1 MNNYFNDDEILLNP
15 IYFIDRYEL
24 HKQDNSLKDD
34 LNIKAFKEDK
44 SGEFQPY
51 NQNNSHVKGNA
62 SINST
67 VNTNA
72 AVENSANE
80 KNINYNISFF
90 SFGDKQKKE
99 ERKEL
104 TQKSIE
110 ILNEFIL
117 EEEKIKE
124 IEHIIN
130 ENKEYEKNIKLGD
143 IKTEIKINLNK
154 IENNL
159 NNYFKRPFMRKNCE
173 NEKILKKII
182 VGENQE
188 DKKININDE
197 IQKKNVTKDF
207 EVNNLKEV

>member
-1 MNNYFNDDEILLNP
+1 MNNYINDDDEILLNP
-15 IYFIDRYEL
+15 IYFIDKYEL

-51 NQNNSHVKGNA
+51 NPNNSHIKGNA

-72 AVENSANE
+72 AVENSVNE

-117 EEEKIKE
+117 EEEKLKE
-124 IEHIIN
+124 IEHIN
-130 ENKEYEKNIKLGD
+130 DNKEDEKNIKLGD

-197 IQKKNVTKDF
+197 IQKKNVSKDF
-207 EVNNLKEV
+207 DVNNLKEV

>member
-1 MNNYFNDDEILLNP
+1 MNIHMDEEEKLLNP
-15 IYFIDRYEL
+15 IYFIDKYEL

-44 SGEFQPY
+44 SGEFPPY

-72 AVENSANE
+72 AVENSVNE

-124 IEHIIN
+124 IEHIN

>member
-1 MNNYFNDDEILLNP
+1 MYDNEDEISLNP
-15 IYFIDRYEL
+15 IFLINQYGL
-24 HKQDNSLKDD
+24 HKQNDSLKDD
-34 LNIKAFKEDK
+34 LNIKALKEEK

-72 AVENSANE
+72 AVENSVNE

-90 SFGDKQKKE
+90 SFGDKNKKE

-117 EEEKIKE
+117 EEEKIKVIEE
-124 IEHIIN
+124 IN
-130 ENKEYEKNIKLGD
+130 DNKEVVNNIKLED

-173 NEKILKKII
+173 SEKILKKII

-197 IQKKNVTKDF
+197 IPKKNDAKVFD
-207 EVNNLKEV
+207 VNNLKEV

>member
-1 MNNYFNDDEILLNP
+1 MD
-15 IYFIDRYEL
+15 
-24 HKQDNSLKDD
+24 
-34 LNIKAFKEDK
+34 A
-44 SGEFQPY
+44 
-51 NQNNSHVKGNA
+51 
-62 SINST
+62 
-67 VNTNA
+67 
-72 AVENSANE
+72 
-80 KNINYNISFF
+80 
-90 SFGDKQKKE
+90 
-99 ERKEL
+99 RKE
-104 TQKSIE
+104 K
-110 ILNEFIL
+110 
-117 EEEKIKE
+117 
-124 IEHIIN
+124 EHIIN